1 MGRVLSRLCLY
12 GTVLNSADTVER
24 SVRSVFRPDADIVI
38 TDGGSRDGTYERLLE
53 LSKDYN
59 LRVYRAPGSS
69 RGLGR
74 QLALIRCPENSYT
87 TYFDLDDEYNVY
99 FHKSIDWG
107 MATGSPRPL
116 LGHGLREYI
125 LSRGGWRDINYG
137 EDYEIW
143 ARVEFDNSLP
153 LVTAARIRKMEFR
166 SFAGYELRRY
176 ARGLWSSLRRTLR
189 HEVDII
195 RGYGYTLGEYLQE
208 PAFKRRPYL
217 KPAALL
223 VYSIARLKGVY
234 RYDRRL
240 NNQDLVMYKVLQ
252 RIRDPVKELGA
263 DESYAAMVIPYDT
276 ALRIGLS
283 WAAERLRSA
292 GLRPYLCERTR
303 GMALVGMR
311 SLSAIDVI
319 NESVYLKLVHC
330 EPLEEVGEGRPGPS

>member
-1 MGRVLSRLCLY
+1 MSKLCLY
-12 GTVLNSADTVER
+12 GTVLNSADTAER
-24 SVRSVFRPDADIVI
+24 SIRSVFRPDADIVI
-38 TDGGSRDGTYERLLE
+38 TDGGSTDGTYERLLE
-53 LSKDYN
+53 ISKDYN

-74 QLALIRCPENSYT
+74 QLALMRCPEGSYT
-87 TYFDLDDEYNVY
+87 VPILDLDKEYNVY

-107 MATGSPRPL
+107 MVTGSPRPL
-116 LGHGLREYI
+116 PGHGLREYV

-137 EDYEIW
+137 EDYEFW

-153 LVTAARIRKMEFR
+153 LVTTVQIRKMEFR
-166 SFAGYELRRY
+166 SFAEYELRRY
-176 ARGLWSSLRRTLR
+176 ARGLWSSVRRTLR

-195 RGYGYTLGEYLQE
+195 RGYGYTLSEYLQE

-240 NNQDLVMYKVLQ
+240 NNHDLVIYNMLQ
-252 RIRDPVKELGA
+252 RMRDPVKELGA
-263 DESYAAMVIPYDT
+263 DESYVAIVIPYDA
-276 ALRIGLS
+276 ALHIGLS
-283 WAAERLRSA
+283 WVAERLRFA

-311 SLSAIDVI
+311 SLGAIEVI
-319 NESVYLKLVHC
+319 NESVYLKLVRC
-330 EPLEEVGEGRPGPS
+330 KPLEEVGEGRPGPS

>member
-1 MGRVLSRLCLY
+1 MSKLCLY
-12 GTVLNSADTVER
+12 GTVLNSVDIVER
-24 SVRSVFRPDADIVI
+24 SIRSVFRPDADIVI
-38 TDGGSRDGTYERLLE
+38 TDGGSRDGTYEKLLE
-53 LSKDYN
+53 ISKDYN

-74 QLALIRCPENSYT
+74 QLALVRCPENSYT
-87 TYFDLDDEYNVY
+87 AYFDLDDEYNVY

-153 LVTAARIRKMEFR
+153 LVTAVRIRKMEFR
-166 SFAGYELRRY
+166 SFAEYELRRY

-195 RGYGYTLGEYLQE
+195 RGYGYTLSEYLQE

-223 VYSIARLKGVY
+223 VYGIARLKGVY

-240 NNQDLVMYKVLQ
+240 NNQDLVIYKKLQ

-263 DESYAAMVIPYDT
+263 DESYAAMIIPCDT

-283 WAAERLRSA
+283 WAAGRLRSA

-311 SLSAIDVI
+311 SPSAIDVI
-319 NESVYLKLVHC
+319 NESVYLKLVRC
-330 EPLEEVGEGRPGPS
+330 KPLEEVGEGRLGPS

>member
-12 GTVLNSADTVER
+12 GTVLNSVDTIER
-24 SVRSVFRPDADIVI
+24 SIRSVFRPDADIVI
-38 TDGGSRDGTYERLLE
+38 TDGGSRDGTYEKLLE
-53 LSKDYN
+53 ISKDYN

-74 QLALIRCPENSYT
+74 QMALIRCPEGSYT

-166 SFAGYELRRY
+166 SFAEYELRRY

-195 RGYGYTLGEYLQE
+195 RGYGYTLSEYLQE

-223 VYSIARLKGVY
+223 VYGIARLKGVY

-240 NNQDLVMYKVLQ
+240 NNQDLVM
-252 RIRDPVKELGA
+252 
-263 DESYAAMVIPYDT
+263 
-276 ALRIGLS
+276 
-283 WAAERLRSA
+283 
-292 GLRPYLCERTR
+292 
-303 GMALVGMR
+303 
-311 SLSAIDVI
+311 
-319 NESVYLKLVHC
+319 
-330 EPLEEVGEGRPGPS
+330 

>member
-1 MGRVLSRLCLY
+1 MGRLCLY
-12 GTVLNSADTVER
+12 GTLLNSADTVER
-24 SVRSVFRPDADIVI
+24 SIRSVFRPDADIVI
-38 TDGGSRDGTYERLLE
+38 TDGGSTDGTYERLLGI
-53 LSKDYN
+53 SKDYN

-74 QLALIRCPENSYT
+74 QLALMRCPEGSYT
-87 TYFDLDDEYNVY
+87 AYFDLDDEYNAY

-116 LGHGLREYI
+116 PGHYVREYI
-125 LSRGGWRDINYG
+125 LSREGWRDLNYA
-137 EDYEIW
+137 ED
-143 ARVEFDNSLP
+143 VELLAKADFDYYLP
-153 LVTAARIRKMEFR
+153 VIIKAQIRKMALKNLAE
-166 SFAGYELRRY
+166 YDLRRY
-176 ARGLWSSLRRTLR
+176 ARDLISSSRRILRYEIGL
-189 HEVDII
+189 I
-195 RGYGYTLGEYLQE
+195 RGNGYTLREYLQE

-223 VYSIARLKGVY
+223 VYGIARLKGVY

-240 NNQDLVMYKVLQ
+240 NNHDLVIYNMLQ
-252 RIRDPVKELGA
+252 RMRDPVKELGA
-263 DESYAAMVIPYDT
+263 DESYMAMVIPCDT

-311 SLSAIDVI
+311 SPSAIDVI
-319 NESVYLKLVHC
+319 NESVYLKLVRC
-330 EPLEEVGEGRPGPS
+330 KPLEEVGEGHPGPS

>member
-1 MGRVLSRLCLY
+1 LGRLCLY

-53 LSKDYN
+53 ISKDYN
-59 LRVYRAPGSS
+59 ARVYRAPGSS

-74 QLALIRCPENSYT
+74 QMALVRCPENSYT
-87 TYFDLDDEYNVY
+87 AYFDLDDEYNVY

-116 LGHGLREYI
+116 PGHYVREYVI
-125 LSRGGWRDINYG
+125 SRGGWRDLNYA
-137 EDYEIW
+137 EDVELF
-143 ARVEFDNSLP
+143 ARAGFDYYLP
-153 LVTAARIRKMEFR
+153 VIIKAQIRKMVFKNLAE
-166 SFAGYELRRY
+166 YDLRRY
-176 ARGLWSSLRRTLR
+176 AKDLISSSRRILRYEIGL
-189 HEVDII
+189 I
-195 RGYGYTLGEYLQE
+195 RGNGYTLREYLQE
-208 PAFKRRPYL
+208 PTFRRRPYL

-223 VYSIARLKGVY
+223 VYGIARLKGVY

-240 NNQDLVMYKVLQ
+240 NNHDLVLYNMLQ
-252 RIRDPVKELGA
+252 RMRDPVKELGA
-263 DESYAAMVIPYDT
+263 DESYAATVIPYDT
-276 ALRIGLS
+276 ALHIGLS

-311 SLSAIDVI
+311 SPSAIDVI
-319 NESVYLKLVHC
+319 NESIYLRLIHC
-330 EPLEEVGEGRPGPS
+330 EPLEEVGEDRPGPS